1 MWFVSWKKVPGAA
14 SEPIPEYPIATM
26 EPLTV
31 LVLYSLRFCVIFSV
45 VILWV
50 VAVSDVGSHI
60 RKGSFTAAQLVS
72 MAVAVSVIAVGA
84 IVALNATVPSHG
96 GTGLDQKGQPPWFRP
111 DSGAR
116 LSLTLL
122 PTVLASEGLRLCLRN
137 VWQGTPQSPTPV
149 RRVCRGR
156 VGRSADAGLGAW
168 TRTQRLSHILD
179 GLITIS
185 PYFKAKRPLRAGE
198 H

>member
-1 MWFVSWKKVPGAA
+1 MWFVSWKKVPGAV

-96 GTGLDQKGQPPWFRP
+96 GTGLDQKGP
-111 DSGAR
+111 A
-116 LSLTLL
+116 
-122 PTVLASEGLRLCLRN
+122 TVVPAGQRCEAFSYTFTYSFGLR
-137 VWQGTPQSPTPV
+137 GSTSMPQECVAGHAAESHSGPSGLPGSCGQE
-149 RRVCRGR
+149 RGCRSRGLD
-156 VGRSADAGLGAW
+156 ADATAF
-168 TRTQRLSHILD
+168 SY
-179 GLITIS
+179 S
-185 PYFKAKRPLRAGE
+185 
-198 H
+198 